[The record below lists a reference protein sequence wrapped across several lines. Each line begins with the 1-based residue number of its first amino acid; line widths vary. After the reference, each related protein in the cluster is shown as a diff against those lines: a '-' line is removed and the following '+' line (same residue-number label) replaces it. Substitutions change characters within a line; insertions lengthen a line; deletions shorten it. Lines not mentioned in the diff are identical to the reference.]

1 MQKTWLSILLCLYCL
16 LMSNISLS
24 ANASEFNNNY
34 NISSNATNNQVVC
47 YDSYTERNEYVSEKI
62 VAIYDKRSPAFGY
75 KYVLYS
81 PIKGYVGHHKVMQS
95 NGNGGFEPVPE
106 GGEGSKVP
114 CFNSLREA
122 KHFYYPE
129 LY

>member
-1 MQKTWLSILLCLYCL
+1 MILLIFVGVTRCYAYDISVDCVNQYY
-16 LMSNISLS
+16 SNY
-24 ANASEFNNNY
+24 A
-34 NISSNATNNQVVC
+34 
-47 YDSYTERNEYVSEKI
+47 ERNKYVSEKI

-129 LY
+129 FY

>member
-1 MQKTWLSILLCLYCL
+1 MQKTWLSILLCSYYLVI
-16 LMSNISLS
+16 SNISSL
-24 ANASEFNNNY
+24 ANAFELNKSYDMLFKD
-34 NISSNATNNQVVC
+34 NNQAIC
-47 YDSYTERNEYVSEKI
+47 YESYTERNKYVSEKI